1 MTYKPMCTGLP
12 PPLAC
17 SCSGPL
23 LAGEGRAGGS
33 GRIESPP
40 PPPLDLCRSPPASYL
55 VLLAR
60 PAVERPALVTT
71 PPPPAA
77 VGKINQCRVS
87 AMASW
92 RRAAAAIAG
101 GSKLRRERE
110 GGSDGGEIWREECG
124 REEGG
129 LRVRRGVIWCAG

>member
-1 MTYKPMCTGLP
+1 MCTGLP

-17 SCSGPL
+17 GCSGPL

-33 GRIESPP
+33 GGIES

-92 RRAAAAIAG
+92 RRAAAAIAE

-110 GGSDGGEIWREECG
+110 GGSGGGEVWREEG
-124 REEGG
+124 D
-129 LRVRRGVIWCAG
+129 LRVRGGVAWCGG